1 MREYVTSIIDYEIE
15 KLNETHAGLNLTIDN
30 IDLKVISEIHVD
42 VSFVKNDILDV
53 EAFKNWRPSLKGAIV
68 IPERSGEYICGFEV
82 EKMSK
87 SKYNVVSPDD
97 MVEQYGADTLRLYEM
112 FLGPLEQFKPWNTN
126 GIDGVYKFLRK
137 YWNLAHQGGLFNVS
151 EDKPKAKALK
161 TLHKTIKKVEED
173 IENLSL
179 NTSVSA
185 FMICVNELTAQKCNN
200 RQVIEDLTLILS
212 PFAPHITEE
221 IWQLLGHKNSV
232 NKATF
237 PTFNPSFLKEDSY
250 DYPIMVNGKM
260 RTKINFSLD
269 ISNAAMEAEVLAN
282 EVIQKW
288 LEGKT
293 PKKVIVVP
301 KKIVNVVV

>member
-1 MREYVTSIIDYEIE
+1 MLFRS
-15 KLNETHAGLNLTIDN
+15 
-30 IDLKVISEIHVD
+30 
-42 VSFVKNDILDV
+42 
-53 EAFKNWRPSLKGAIV
+53 FKNWRPGLKTAIV
-68 IPERSGEYICGFEV
+68 IPECSGEYICGFEV

-97 MVEQYGADTLRLYEM
+97 MIDQYGADTLRLYEM

-137 YWNLAHQGGLFNVS
+137 YWNLAHQGGAFNVS
-151 EDKPKAKALK
+151 EDKPSAESLK
-161 TLHKTIKKVEED
+161 TLHKTIKKVAED

-200 RQVIEDLTLILS
+200 RQVIENLTLILS

-221 IWQLLGHKNSV
+221 IWHKIGNKTSV
-232 NKATF
+232 NKAKF
-237 PTFNPSFLKEDSY
+237 PTFNPDYLKENSY

-260 RTKINFSLD
+260 RAKITFSLD
-269 ISNAAMEAEVLAN
+269 MSNADMEAEVLAN

-288 LEGKT
+288 MEGKQ